1 MKNKINIFIS
11 GILYLFIYS
20 YTLRIAFNIFERF
33 FSFKEILSSTILYL
47 IIGGLILFFGT
58 KTSIVFL
65 KKRMIVLQDILILL
79 GITFLLFILNEWIDL
94 VFLKNKYSELLDELS
109 VTNRN
114 NLFNLKNNFIYIFRF
129 LLLLAL
135 AIKANRKE
143 STID

>member
-114 NLFNLKNNFIYIFRF
+114 NLFNLKNNFIYIG
-129 LLLLAL
+129 LAPY
-135 AIKANRKE
+135 
-143 STID
+143 

>member
-1 MKNKINIFIS
+1 
-11 GILYLFIYS
+11 
-20 YTLRIAFNIFERF
+20 
-33 FSFKEILSSTILYL
+33 
-47 IIGGLILFFGT
+47 
-58 KTSIVFL
+58 
-65 KKRMIVLQDILILL
+65 MIVLQDILILL

-114 NLFNLKNNFIYIFRF
+114 NLFNLKNNLIYIFRF

-143 STID
+143 

>member
-20 YTLRIAFNIFERF
+20 YTLRIAFNIFERL

-114 NLFNLKNNFIYIFRF
+114 NLFNLKNNLIYIFRF

-143 STID
+143 